1 MSKRRASMREGP
13 LADLFRQTDGS
24 QENVAETPAES
35 AAAAAAAAA
44 GARAESRARAR
55 AEPAARARR
64 GRSPTRR
71 SAPSPSPPS
80 REPDVPEDEPAEP
93 PRLRAVP
100 DPTDAPEMPALPEA
114 LRARGEASAYLA
126 SIRVVGVGGG
136 GLNALQ
142 RMIDADIHG
151 VEFVAIN
158 TDAQQLAMSDADRE
172 AADRPRAH
180 ERARLRIRPRSRPQG
195 RRGLD
200 RPPAPGA
207 ARSDL
212 VFVTAGEGGGTGTG
226 AAPVI
231 ARVARELGALT
242 VGIVTM
248 PFGFEGSRRT
258 EAAQAGLD
266 ALQGGVDT
274 LIVVPN
280 DRLLEVLERGVS
292 MVDAFRMADDV
303 LRQGV
308 QGICDLI
315 TRPGVINLDF
325 ADVRTVMA
333 ESGSALMGIGM
344 ATGPARGREA
354 ARRALDSPLIGQ
366 RIRGATGVLLS
377 IMGPPELTLQEVTEA
392 AEAVREAAAGQAN
405 IIFGTS
411 VDESLGDQ
419 LWVTVIAT
427 GFERQREH
435 AAQRAR
441 ALARPLAS
449 AGARARRRPR
459 RPVLPA
465 RLAQVLSSGAGCDRR
480 RASGD
485 GGRRSRGAA
494 RGRLGRRRLR
504 GRGLRLLDRR
514 AGADGPGR
522 RRLPRRLRRCAPPPA
537 RDRLLRGRARRGLRR
552 GAVAPLEPYVVDF
565 GTGQQIFLVGPG
577 SCAVPG
583 VTAGLEDAHRRL
595 GRLPWAELT
604 RPAVALAH
612 AGVELT
618 PAHADV
624 IDLLKGF
631 LGASPEGA
639 RVFGPPDAPLRG
651 GDHTRNPPLGDTLE
665 RIAAHGARELAD
677 GETARAIVAHQAAT
691 GGR

>member
-24 QENVAETPAES
+24 QENVAETAAES
-35 AAAAAAAAA
+35 AAAAAAAAVPA
-44 GARAESRARAR
+44 PAPEPEPQPVLEEPTPEPVA
-55 AEPAARARR
+55 AEPDPPQRSDRR
-64 GRSPTRR
+64 T
-71 SAPSPSPPS
+71 APQPDESEPS
-80 REPDVPEDEPAEP
+80 EP

-100 DPTDAPEMPALPEA
+100 DPSDAPEMPALPQA

-142 RMIDADIHG
+142 RMIDADLHG

-158 TDAQQLAMSDADRE
+158 TDAQQLAMSDAGVKLQIGRDLTSGLGSGSDPDLGRK
-172 AADRPRAH
+172 AAEDSID
-180 ERARLRIRPRSRPQG
+180 RLRQVL
-195 RRGLD
+195 RG
-200 RPPAPGA
+200 
-207 ARSDL
+207 SDL

-248 PFGFEGSRRT
+248 PFGFEGRRRT

-266 ALQGGVDT
+266 ALQAGVDT

-333 ESGSALMGIGM
+333 GSGSALMGIGM

-427 GFERQREH
+427 GFERH
-435 AAQRAR
+435 
-441 ALARPLAS
+441 
-449 AGARARRRPR
+449 AGAR
-459 RPVLPA
+459 
-465 RLAQVLSSGAGCDRR
+465 QSSEPE
-480 RASGD
+480 
-485 GGRRSRGAA
+485 RSR
-494 RGRLGRRRLR
+494 
-504 GRGLRLLDRR
+504 DR
-514 AGADGPGR
+514 
-522 RRLPRRLRRCAPPPA
+522 
-537 RDRLLRGRARRGLRR
+537 
-552 GAVAPLEPYVVDF
+552 
-565 GTGQQIFLVGPG
+565 
-577 SCAVPG
+577 S
-583 VTAGLEDAHRRL
+583 
-595 GRLPWAELT
+595 
-604 RPAVALAH
+604 
-612 AGVELT
+612 
-618 PAHADV
+618 
-624 IDLLKGF
+624 
-631 LGASPEGA
+631 
-639 RVFGPPDAPLRG
+639 PLRE
-651 GDHTRNPPLGDTLE
+651 LE
-665 RIAAHGARELAD
+665 LDDDLDVPSFLRD
-677 GETARAIVAHQAAT
+677 
-691 GGR
+691 

>member
-1 MSKRRASMREGP
+1 VSKRRASMREGP

-24 QENVAETPAES
+24 KENVEQTPAEG
-35 AAAAAAAAA
+35 AAAAEAAPIDETRAADPA
-44 GARAESRARAR
+44 GAKPKPPQR
-55 AEPAARARR
+55 PAKT
-64 GRSPTRR
+64 GK
-71 SAPSPSPPS
+71 
-80 REPDVPEDEPAEP
+80 PDVPEDESAEQ

-100 DPTDAPEMPALPEA
+100 DPSDVADMPALPAA

-142 RMIDADIHG
+142 RMIDADLHG

-158 TDAQQLAMSDADRE
+158 TDAQQLAMSDATVKLQIGRE
-172 AADRPRAH
+172 LTSGLGSGADPDLGRKAAEDSID
-180 ERARLRIRPRSRPQG
+180 RLRQLL
-195 RRGLD
+195 RG
-200 RPPAPGA
+200 
-207 ARSDL
+207 SDL

-248 PFGFEGSRRT
+248 PFAFEGRRRT
-258 EAAQAGLD
+258 EAAQAGLE

-344 ATGPARGREA
+344 ATGPSRGRDA

-377 IMGPPELTLQEVTEA
+377 IMGPPELTLHEVTEA

-411 VDESLGDQ
+411 VDETLGDQ

-427 GFERQREH
+427 GFERQD
-435 AAQRAR
+435 
-441 ALARPLAS
+441 S
-449 AGARARRRPR
+449 TRRPE
-459 RPVLPA
+459 PE
-465 RLAQVLSSGAGCDRR
+465 
-480 RASGD
+480 
-485 GGRRSRGAA
+485 RSR
-494 RGRLGRRRLR
+494 
-504 GRGLRLLDRR
+504 DR
-514 AGADGPGR
+514 
-522 RRLPRRLRRCAPPPA
+522 
-537 RDRLLRGRARRGLRR
+537 
-552 GAVAPLEPYVVDF
+552 
-565 GTGQQIFLVGPG
+565 
-577 SCAVPG
+577 S
-583 VTAGLEDAHRRL
+583 
-595 GRLPWAELT
+595 
-604 RPAVALAH
+604 
-612 AGVELT
+612 
-618 PAHADV
+618 
-624 IDLLKGF
+624 
-631 LGASPEGA
+631 
-639 RVFGPPDAPLRG
+639 PLRE
-651 GDHTRNPPLGDTLE
+651 LE
-665 RIAAHGARELAD
+665 IDDDLDVPSFLRD
-677 GETARAIVAHQAAT
+677 
-691 GGR
+691 

>member
-1 MSKRRASMREGP
+1 M
-13 LADLFRQTDGS
+13 
-24 QENVAETPAES
+24 
-35 AAAAAAAAA
+35 
-44 GARAESRARAR
+44 
-55 AEPAARARR
+55 
-64 GRSPTRR
+64 
-71 SAPSPSPPS
+71 
-80 REPDVPEDEPAEP
+80 
-93 PRLRAVP
+93 
-100 DPTDAPEMPALPEA
+100 
-114 LRARGEASAYLA
+114 
-126 SIRVVGVGGG
+126 VGVGGG

-158 TDAQQLAMSDADRE
+158 TDAQQLAMSDATVKLQIGRE
-172 AADRPRAH
+172 LTSGLGSGSDPDLGRKAAEDSID
-180 ERARLRIRPRSRPQG
+180 RLRQVL
-195 RRGLD
+195 RG
-200 RPPAPGA
+200 
-207 ARSDL
+207 SDL

-248 PFGFEGSRRT
+248 PFGFEGRRRT

-411 VDESLGDQ
+411 VDETLGDQ

-427 GFERQREH
+427 GFERQAEPR
-435 AAQRAR
+435 AQRAR
-441 ALARPLAS
+441 ALARPLA
-449 AGARARRRPR
+449 AARARDRRRSR

-465 RLAQVLSSGAGCDRR
+465 RLRR
-480 RASGD
+480 RFPLA
-485 GGRRSRGAA
+485 AA
-494 RGRLGRRRLR
+494 RGAIAAGHPARRRSGPR
-504 GRGLRLLDRR
+504 CCAPAARPSTR
-514 AGADGPGR
+514 ASR
-522 RRLPRRLRRCAPPPA
+522 RRSP
-537 RDRLLRGRARRGLRR
+537 
-552 GAVAPLEPYVVDF
+552 
-565 GTGQQIFLVGPG
+565 PG
-577 SCAVPG
+577 SPS
-583 VTAGLEDAHRRL
+583 RR
-595 GRLPWAELT
+595 
-604 RPAVALAH
+604 
-612 AGVELT
+612 
-618 PAHADV
+618 
-624 IDLLKGF
+624 
-631 LGASPEGA
+631 
-639 RVFGPPDAPLRG
+639 
-651 GDHTRNPPLGDTLE
+651 
-665 RIAAHGARELAD
+665 
-677 GETARAIVAHQAAT
+677 
-691 GGR
+691 

>member
-13 LADLFRQTDGS
+13 LADLFRQTEGS
-24 QENVAETPAES
+24 QEHMPQEQLPVEPAAEEPA
-35 AAAAAAAAA
+35 
-44 GARAESRARAR
+44 
-55 AEPAARARR
+55 AEPAA
-64 GRSPTRR
+64 
-71 SAPSPSPPS
+71 SAPPPEPVAVQPPSPPE
-80 REPDVPEDEPAEP
+80 RPAKPEPEAEPDVAEKDPAEQ

-100 DPTDAPEMPALPEA
+100 DPGDPSEHMPALPEA

-158 TDAQQLAMSDADRE
+158 TDAQQLAMSDASVKLQIGRE
-172 AADRPRAH
+172 LTSGLGSGADPELGRKAAEDSID
-180 ERARLRIRPRSRPQG
+180 RLRQVLKG
-195 RRGLD
+195 
-200 RPPAPGA
+200 
-207 ARSDL
+207 SDL

-231 ARVARELGALT
+231 ARAARELGALT

-248 PFGFEGSRRT
+248 PFGFEGKRRT

-266 ALQGGVDT
+266 ALQESVDT

-292 MVDAFRMADDV
+292 MIDAFRMADDV

-344 ATGPARGREA
+344 ATGAGRGREA

-377 IMGPPELTLQEVTEA
+377 IMGPADLTLQEVTEA
-392 AEAVREAAAGQAN
+392 AEAVREAADGQAN

-411 VDESLGDQ
+411 VDETLGDQ

-427 GFERQREH
+427 GFERSVSKRGE
-435 AAQRAR
+435 
-441 ALARPLAS
+441 PE
-449 AGARARRRPR
+449 
-459 RPVLPA
+459 
-465 RLAQVLSSGAGCDRR
+465 
-480 RASGD
+480 
-485 GGRRSRGAA
+485 RSR
-494 RGRLGRRRLR
+494 
-504 GRGLRLLDRR
+504 DR
-514 AGADGPGR
+514 
-522 RRLPRRLRRCAPPPA
+522 
-537 RDRLLRGRARRGLRR
+537 
-552 GAVAPLEPYVVDF
+552 
-565 GTGQQIFLVGPG
+565 
-577 SCAVPG
+577 S
-583 VTAGLEDAHRRL
+583 
-595 GRLPWAELT
+595 
-604 RPAVALAH
+604 
-612 AGVELT
+612 
-618 PAHADV
+618 
-624 IDLLKGF
+624 
-631 LGASPEGA
+631 
-639 RVFGPPDAPLRG
+639 PLRE
-651 GDHTRNPPLGDTLE
+651 LE
-665 RIAAHGARELAD
+665 VDDDLDVPSFLRD
-677 GETARAIVAHQAAT
+677 
-691 GGR
+691 

>member
-1 MSKRRASMREGP
+1 
-13 LADLFRQTDGS
+13 
-24 QENVAETPAES
+24 
-35 AAAAAAAAA
+35 
-44 GARAESRARAR
+44 
-55 AEPAARARR
+55 
-64 GRSPTRR
+64 
-71 SAPSPSPPS
+71 
-80 REPDVPEDEPAEP
+80 
-93 PRLRAVP
+93 
-100 DPTDAPEMPALPEA
+100 MPALPQA

-158 TDAQQLAMSDADRE
+158 TDAQQLAMSDATVKLQIGRE
-172 AADRPRAH
+172 LTSGLGSGSDPDLGRKAAEDSID
-180 ERARLRIRPRSRPQG
+180 RLRQVL
-195 RRGLD
+195 RG
-200 RPPAPGA
+200 
-207 ARSDL
+207 SDL

-248 PFGFEGSRRT
+248 PFGFEGRRRT

-392 AEAVREAAAGQAN
+392 AEAVREAAAGPGQHHLRHVGRRDARR
-405 IIFGTS
+405 S
-411 VDESLGDQ
+411 AVGDRDRDR
-419 LWVTVIAT
+419 VRAPARAAA
-427 GFERQREH
+427 RQG
-435 AAQRAR
+435 AR
-441 ALARPLAS
+441 ALARPLA
-449 AGARARRRPR
+449 
-459 RPVLPA
+459 
-465 RLAQVLSSGAGCDRR
+465 
-480 RASGD
+480 
-485 GGRRSRGAA
+485 AA
-494 RGRLGRRRLR
+494 RSSRSTTISTSR
-504 GRGLRLLDRR
+504 
-514 AGADGPGR
+514 P
-522 RRLPRRLRRCAPPPA
+522 
-537 RDRLLRGRARRGLRR
+537 
-552 GAVAPLEPYVVDF
+552 
-565 GTGQQIFLVGPG
+565 
-577 SCAVPG
+577 SCA
-583 VTAGLEDAHRRL
+583 
-595 GRLPWAELT
+595 T
-604 RPAVALAH
+604 RAQ
-612 AGVELT
+612 
-618 PAHADV
+618 
-624 IDLLKGF
+624 
-631 LGASPEGA
+631 AS
-639 RVFGPPDAPLRG
+639 
-651 GDHTRNPPLGDTLE
+651 
-665 RIAAHGARELAD
+665 HG
-677 GETARAIVAHQAAT
+677 
-691 GGR
+691 

>member
-1 MSKRRASMREGP
+1 MREGP

-24 QENVAETPAES
+24 QQNVAETPAES
-35 AAAAAAAAA
+35 AAAAAQAAEVAPVL
-44 GARAESRARAR
+44 ETPVL
-55 AEPAARARR
+55 EPVAV
-64 GRSPTRR
+64 
-71 SAPSPSPPS
+71 
-80 REPDVPEDEPAEP
+80 EPDPPKQPERPVEHAVPEAPEDEPAEQP
-93 PRLRAVP
+93 HLRAVP

-114 LRARGEASAYLA
+114 LRARGQASAYLA

-158 TDAQQLAMSDADRE
+158 TDAQQLAMSDATVKLQIGRE
-172 AADRPRAH
+172 LTSGLGSGSDPDLGRKAAEDSID
-180 ERARLRIRPRSRPQG
+180 RLRQVLKG
-195 RRGLD
+195 
-200 RPPAPGA
+200 
-207 ARSDL
+207 SDL

-248 PFGFEGSRRT
+248 PFGFEGRRRT

-333 ESGSALMGIGM
+333 ESGTALMGIGM
-344 ATGPARGREA
+344 ATGPTRGREA

-366 RIRGATGVLLS
+366 RIQGATGVLLS

-392 AEAVREAAAGQAN
+392 AETIREAAAGQAN

-411 VDESLGDQ
+411 VDETLGDQ

-427 GFERQREH
+427 GFERPE
-435 AAQRAR
+435 
-441 ALARPLAS
+441 S
-449 AGARARRRPR
+449 TRRIE
-459 RPVLPA
+459 PA
-465 RLAQVLSSGAGCDRR
+465 RS
-480 RASGD
+480 
-485 GGRRSRGAA
+485 
-494 RGRLGRRRLR
+494 
-504 GRGLRLLDRR
+504 
-514 AGADGPGR
+514 
-522 RRLPRRLRRCAPPPA
+522 
-537 RDRLLRGRARRGLRR
+537 RDR
-552 GAVAPLEPYVVDF
+552 
-565 GTGQQIFLVGPG
+565 
-577 SCAVPG
+577 S
-583 VTAGLEDAHRRL
+583 
-595 GRLPWAELT
+595 
-604 RPAVALAH
+604 
-612 AGVELT
+612 
-618 PAHADV
+618 
-624 IDLLKGF
+624 
-631 LGASPEGA
+631 
-639 RVFGPPDAPLRG
+639 PLRE
-651 GDHTRNPPLGDTLE
+651 LE
-665 RIAAHGARELAD
+665 IDDDLDVPSFLRD
-677 GETARAIVAHQAAT
+677 
-691 GGR
+691 